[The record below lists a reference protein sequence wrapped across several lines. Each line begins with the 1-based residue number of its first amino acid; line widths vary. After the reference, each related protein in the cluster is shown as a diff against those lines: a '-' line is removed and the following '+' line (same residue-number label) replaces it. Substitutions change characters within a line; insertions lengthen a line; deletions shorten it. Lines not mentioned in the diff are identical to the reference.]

1 MSSLWRLIAILVF
14 VTIHNIQRSDCGDEF
29 GRLDG
34 YNLLDDV
41 LGKYSSKADDD
52 SQLLEPGNQLF
63 DQVPD
68 EMAFKVSASIAV
80 INFLSMK
87 STEKLLLIPLDHFL
101 NSLADRKSSEQ
112 GLQPVHELRGR
123 HQTDQQEHGA

>member
-14 VTIHNIQRSDCGDEF
+14 VTIHNVQQSDCGDDF
-29 GRLDG
+29 SRLAG

-41 LGKYSSKADDD
+41 LGKYYAKNDED

-68 EMAFKVSASIAV
+68 EMEFKVSNRRLPRSCLIAQ
-80 INFLSMK
+80 K
-87 STEKLLLIPLDHFL
+87 
-101 NSLADRKSSEQ
+101 
-112 GLQPVHELRGR
+112 
-123 HQTDQQEHGA
+123 